1 MTTDVYR
8 FWSPRSYGTSM
19 DKPKKSP
26 WQGTA
31 DGLAIWFPR
40 AKLRGVVHGMLVTLL
55 ASAKRH
61 LVPLWCGKKC
71 VWRTLPLLISCSD
84 CSCRLA
90 RVSLKCHRPS
100 FYHIYTN
107 TINNTYP
114 HSTFC
119 SEPASRTNQENID
132 RLWTTPAPLSSSK
145 LRRAPAPRL
154 RRVSLQELSAIVLA
168 AAGEVSKLWAKVRW
182 SEPATRANWHRHGA
196 ERCPTPSLLLGYLEI
211 LQVVANRENW
221 PNPRGK

>member
-1 MTTDVYR
+1 MDDDGCLPILGPQVV
-8 FWSPRSYGTSM
+8 W

-40 AKLRGVVHGMLVTLL
+40 DKLRGVVHGMLVTPL

-71 VWRTLPLLISCSD
+71 FWRTLPLLISCSD

-107 TINNTYP
+107 TINSTYP

-119 SEPASRTNQENID
+119 SEPASRINQENID

-145 LRRAPAPRL
+145 LKRAPAPRL
-154 RRVSLQELSAIVLA
+154 RRVSLQALSAIVLA

-196 ERCPTPSLLLGYLEI
+196 ERCPTPSLLLGYVEI
-211 LQVVANRENW
+211 LRAVANRENW
-221 PNPRGK
+221 PNPRGN